1 MHVLLF
7 INGQL
12 SYLSSLQVF
21 WLLVPMV
28 DTHGLEVT
36 CVCVCLCVCVVLHQ
50 VPHGT
55 TRAWSP
61 HRATCCVINHQPEP
75 EEALSHSPQRGEAE
89 CLKGYRA
96 EGMGCIVGVGLSTW
110 SQGDPATGGS
120 PLYHWR
126 TCKCPDWYGF
136 IKRREFNNSSVTG
149 MTWIVP
155 FRDLGSDHVFCP
167 CRM

>member
-1 MHVLLF
+1 MFIARVPYCTCYNACIALYKWSTELFVLFTGVLAPGS
-7 INGQL
+7 NGG
-12 SYLSSLQVF
+12 YPRAGGNV
-21 WLLVPMV
+21 
-28 DTHGLEVT
+28 

-126 TCKCPDWYGF
+126 TCKCPD
-136 IKRREFNNSSVTG
+136 
-149 MTWIVP
+149 
-155 FRDLGSDHVFCP
+155 
-167 CRM
+167 